1 CARPAKRR
9 GPELCRRRP
18 RQTICAQFPPLWGN
32 TLTCLSPKN
41 MKTER
46 RPLSTRRESLF
57 EGQLTSLRIPH
68 TSAEG
73 AGPPGGQP
81 QNYPDKSNEEVLD
94 CQRGRWPF
102 GDGIYTAD
110 GDRARRT

>member
-1 CARPAKRR
+1 MACTWDSLFPSECARPARPR
-9 GPELCRRRP
+9 VPELCPRRP
-18 RQTICAQFPPLWGN
+18 RHTICAQFPPFWGN

-46 RPLSTRRESLF
+46 RPLSTRILQ
-57 EGQLTSLRIPH
+57 G
-68 TSAEG
+68 AEN

-94 CQRGRWPF
+94 CQRGRRSH
-102 GDGIYTAD
+102 GMISTDL
-110 GDRARRT
+110 